1 MMAKLY
7 GCICLIEDDGLLEKY
22 ITIRDKDSAN
32 IKKELDS
39 EPVSNKEFLK
49 TKIKSHC
56 DEVTDFYDKK
66 IPKVNS
72 NHT

>member
-49 TKIKSHC
+49 TKIKSYC

>member
-22 ITIRDKDSAN
+22 ITIRDKVSAN

-49 TKIKSHC
+49 TKTKSHC

>member
-22 ITIRDKDSAN
+22 ITIRDKVSAN

-39 EPVSNKEFLK
+39 EPVSNK
-49 TKIKSHC
+49 
-56 DEVTDFYDKK
+56 
-66 IPKVNS
+66 
-72 NHT
+72 